1 MSDITGVNLLDYT
14 ALPQELHTTFSFFY
28 ICSDAP
34 EDIKTDSRIVGV
46 TF

>member
-1 MSDITGVNLLDYT
+1 MSDITGGTLLGYT
-14 ALPQELHTTFSFFY
+14 ALPLELHITFSFFY
-28 ICSDAP
+28 IRSDAP

>member
-1 MSDITGVNLLDYT
+1 MSDITGGTPL
-14 ALPQELHTTFSFFY
+14 ELHTTFSFFFFY